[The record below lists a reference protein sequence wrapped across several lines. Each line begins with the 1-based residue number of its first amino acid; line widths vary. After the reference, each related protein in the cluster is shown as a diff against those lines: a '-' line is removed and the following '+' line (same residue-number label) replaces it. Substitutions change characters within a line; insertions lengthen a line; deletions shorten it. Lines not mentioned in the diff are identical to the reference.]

1 MKILERNC
9 RKRINANEAYDIIMN
24 IKKERDLEYGKKLTK
39 NLKIKLYSI
48 CYFYLKKIYS

>member
-9 RKRINANEAYDIIMN
+9 RKRINANEAYDIIIN